1 MKPTLLIVE
10 DDKAVRDSLRMV
22 LEVFG
27 YTVEVFA
34 SGEEFIERAEF
45 DDGSV
50 LILDVRLPGTSGL
63 GVLEHVRARGIL
75 APAILVSALSTEP
88 MRARA
93 AGLNAVAFFDKP
105 VDIDRLLHAIGALQ
119 A

>member
-10 DDKAVRDSLRMV
+10 DDKAVRDSLQMV
-22 LEVFG
+22 LEVYG

-34 SGEEFIERAEF
+34 SGEDFISQAQF

-50 LILDVRLPGTSGL
+50 LILDVHLPGTSGL
-63 GVLEHVRARGIL
+63 GVLEHVRARGIS

-93 AGLNAVAFFDKP
+93 AGLNALAFFDKP
-105 VDIDRLLHAIGALQ
+105 VDIDRLLNAIDGLRS
-119 A
+119 